1 MQQCGFLYQ
10 SGAGQ
15 LVDQRFSMFKCR
27 SDPPDAGNL
36 GGMVK
41 LALAQLVDQRFS
53 MFKCRSDPPDAG
65 NLGGMVK
72 LKPAP
77 PSKNKDTNVMYI
89 SAEKLTIH

>member
-41 LALAQLVDQRFS
+41 L
-53 MFKCRSDPPDAG
+53 
-65 NLGGMVK
+65 
-72 LKPAP
+72 KPAP
-77 PSKNKDTNVMYI
+77 PSKNKVI
-89 SAEKLTIH
+89 SSIHKRNGTSQPKN